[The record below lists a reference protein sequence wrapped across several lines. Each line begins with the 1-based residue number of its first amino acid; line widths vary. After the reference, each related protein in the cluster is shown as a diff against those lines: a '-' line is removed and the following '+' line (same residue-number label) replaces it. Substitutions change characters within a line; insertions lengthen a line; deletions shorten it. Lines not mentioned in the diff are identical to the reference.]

1 MSRKKTAIT
10 VSKLLCRLNRP
21 GVKAG
26 GCFVTVNLID
36 RRIVAE
42 NSRWRVYFD
51 NVILDHNRQVSD
63 FLVISPL
70 HMGPNL
76 CSGVSIVAE
85 KSGEIGL
92 LTLYR
97 HATSR
102 WGREVIKGFLDDNEA
117 PEQAALR
124 ELAEEAGLICD
135 PDDLIP
141 LGAIAPEAG
150 TIEGLSLGY
159 LARNCRILEAPPES
173 DDARPDQFAWYSQSD
188 VQTLALGGDPS
199 VPEMIDSISLVCILR
214 AMNSLHA
221 PKAA

>member
-1 MSRKKTAIT
+1 M
-10 VSKLLCRLNRP
+10 P
-21 GVKAG
+21 GG
-26 GCFVTVNLID
+26 SFVTADLID

-70 HMGPNL
+70 HMGSNM
-76 CSGVSIVAE
+76 CSGVSVVAE
-85 KSGEIGL
+85 RSGEIGL

-102 WGREVIKGFLDDNEA
+102 WGREVIKGFLDENEA
-117 PEQAALR
+117 PEQAAFR

-135 PDDLIP
+135 PADLVP

-159 LARNCRILEAPPES
+159 LARNCRTLEAPPES
-173 DDARPDQFAWYSQSD
+173 DDARPDQFAWYSLND
-188 VQTLALGGDPS
+188 VQALALGGDPAM
-199 VPEMIDSISLVCILR
+199 PEMIDSISLVCILR
-214 AMNSLHA
+214 AMNSLHV
-221 PKAA
+221 PERPNR